1 MSWSRENSVGIFEWL
16 QQCRIYLPG
25 SAALMNVSGVRFD
38 KSCNRMGR
46 GRGRYDKYYGKY
58 GQECV
63 FRVELTTEDRVEEER
78 SVITG

>member
-1 MSWSRENSVGIFEWL
+1 
-16 QQCRIYLPG
+16 
-25 SAALMNVSGVRFD
+25 MNVSGVRFD
-38 KSCNRMGR
+38 KSCNWMGR

-63 FRVELTTEDRVEEER
+63 FRVELTTEDRVEEEL